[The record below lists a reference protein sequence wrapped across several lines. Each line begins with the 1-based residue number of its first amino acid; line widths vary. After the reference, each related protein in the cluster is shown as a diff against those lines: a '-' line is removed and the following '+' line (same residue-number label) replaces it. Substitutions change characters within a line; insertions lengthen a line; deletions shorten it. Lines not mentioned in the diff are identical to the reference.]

1 MGVFD
6 RDLTKR
12 IKLNKGKDEKGKEVM
27 VDKAGYMINHKGY
40 IINRDGNICTR

>member
-6 RDLTKR
+6 RDLAKK
-12 IKLNKGKDEKGKEVM
+12 IKLNKGKDEKGNEVM